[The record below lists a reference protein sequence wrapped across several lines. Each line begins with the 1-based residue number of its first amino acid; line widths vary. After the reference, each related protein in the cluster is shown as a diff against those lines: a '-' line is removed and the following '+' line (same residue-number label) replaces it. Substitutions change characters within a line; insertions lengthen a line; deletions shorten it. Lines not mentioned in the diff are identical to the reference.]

1 MGDWAHRSLD
11 DVRSSGES
19 HLLTAWHQ
27 APPGGE
33 SNALLARRSLNYLA
47 SLGDV
52 DGPSLVVAHGGLI
65 RVVLGLIDGLDY
77 ERIGRV
83 RIENCDAIFREL
95 PQGGFADLLER
106 HRPFLDKAGRLS

>member
-1 MGDWAHRSLD
+1 MGDWAYRSLD
-11 DVRSSGES
+11 EVRRSGES
-19 HLLTAWHQ
+19 DLLTAWHQ

-33 SNALLARRSLNYLA
+33 SNASLARRSLNDLA

-83 RIENCDAIFREL
+83 KIENCDAIFREL
-95 PQGGFADLLER
+95 PQGGFVDLLER
-106 HRPFLDKAGRLS
+106 HRPFFDKAGRLP